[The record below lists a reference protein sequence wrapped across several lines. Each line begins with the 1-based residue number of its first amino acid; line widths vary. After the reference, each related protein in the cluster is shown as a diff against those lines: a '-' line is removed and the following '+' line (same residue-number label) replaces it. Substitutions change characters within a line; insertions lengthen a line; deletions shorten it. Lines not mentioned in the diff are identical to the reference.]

1 MQKILKIVTA
11 ITSIALMNL
20 SLHASKD
27 ENACDECEEWD
38 SITKSCIPVS
48 GKECSSGE
56 GVCCDSKCI
65 KKTDLCECDRY
76 PKIRPHVT
84 GMSHSSCGRSDDEL
98 PFSEKAKK
106 KLLEKLAESALRI
119 PNKTKQTIRLLN
131 SSKALREIYIQLKYQ
146 CCEKLTLD
154 CCAWVKR

>member
-1 MQKILKIVTA
+1 M
-11 ITSIALMNL
+11 
-20 SLHASKD
+20 
-27 ENACDECEEWD
+27 
-38 SITKSCIPVS
+38 
-48 GKECSSGE
+48 
-56 GVCCDSKCI
+56 CCDSKCI

-76 PKIRPHVT
+76 PKIRPHVI

-131 SSKALREIYIQLKYQ
+131 SSNALREIYIQLKYQ

-154 CCAWVKR
+154 CCAWGEEINKKLHLNGPISGCFMITDFTSIIHGLEEAKLGLCQ